1 MNTFSVLKNG
11 ISYYY
16 FPCDSVYQNLIAYL
30 TEFAEQQDAFFK
42 DIWPWR
48 KTCTPDQFVYIALRL
63 PEHMSLS
70 DMLTHKVQPDVY
82 GWMQATVSKW
92 YSRRIAYVNELS
104 ARKRTDPVTFTG
116 IGTTLLGIMEN
127 HMRMLSV
134 DFIKL
139 VPLSSAVGFYEK
151 LNYKPCLGVDG
162 MPAQYMC
169 KVLNKKPT
177 ISYAKY
183 LAQKRLDE
191 MNDKLA
197 EMDDVIEEIKDQ
209 LNARERQ
216 LFDIKSE
223 LDESFLHTIIYIY
236 QDEEGGIDDVREL
249 LSVPN
254 RGACPSDKEI
264 NQKTKRCVKLCKPTQ
279 MRSLETGRCV
289 SKSPKRRK
297 SKANKKRLSKKRK

>member
-1 MNTFSVLKNG
+1 MDAFSVLKNG

-16 FPCDSVYQNLIAYL
+16 FPCDLVYKNVIAYL
-30 TEFAEQQDAFFK
+30 TAFAEQQDTMFK

-48 KTCTPDQFVYIALRL
+48 KPCTPDQFVYIALRL
-63 PEHMSLS
+63 PEHMTLS
-70 DMLTHKVQPDVY
+70 DMLKNKVQPDVY
-82 GWMQATVSKW
+82 GWMQATVSTW

-116 IGTTLLGIMEN
+116 IGTTLIGIMEN

-139 VPLSSAVGFYEK
+139 VPLSSAVGFYQK
-151 LNYKPCLGVDG
+151 LDYKPCLGVDG

-169 KVLNKKPT
+169 KVLHKKPT
-177 ISYAKY
+177 ISYARY

-191 MNDKLA
+191 LMANKL
-197 EMDDVIEEIKDQ
+197 EMDEIIDEIKDQ

-216 LFDIKSE
+216 LFDIKSDI
-223 LDESFLHTIIYIY
+223 DESFLDTIIYIY
-236 QDEEGGIDDVREL
+236 QDEEGGIDNVREL

-254 RGACPSDKEI
+254 SGACPSNKEI
-264 NQKTKRCVKLCKPTQ
+264 NPKSGRCVKLCKPTHT
-279 MRSLETGRCV
+279 RSLETGRCV
-289 SKSPKRRK
+289 S
-297 SKANKKRLSKKRK
+297 

>member
-1 MNTFSVLKNG
+1 MDAFSVLKNG

-16 FPCDSVYQNLIAYL
+16 FPCDSVYKNVIAYL
-30 TEFAEQQDAFFK
+30 TAFAEQQDTMFK

-48 KTCTPDQFVYIALRL
+48 KPCTPDQFVYIALRL
-63 PEHMSLS
+63 PEHMTLS
-70 DMLTHKVQPDVY
+70 DMLKNKVQPDVY
-82 GWMQATVSKW
+82 GWMQATVSTW

-116 IGTTLLGIMEN
+116 IGTTLIGIMEN

-139 VPLSSAVGFYEK
+139 VPLSSAVGFYQK
-151 LNYKPCLGVDG
+151 LDYKPCLGVDG

-169 KVLNKKPT
+169 KVLHKKPT
-177 ISYAKY
+177 ISYARY

-191 MNDKLA
+191 LMANKL
-197 EMDDVIEEIKDQ
+197 EMDEIIDEIKDQ

-223 LDESFLHTIIYIY
+223 IDESFLDTIIYIY
-236 QDEEGGIDDVREL
+236 QDEEGGIDNVREL

-254 RGACPSDKEI
+254 SGACPSNKEI
-264 NQKTKRCVKLCKPTQ
+264 NPKSGRCVKLCKPTHT
-279 MRSLETGRCV
+279 RSLETGRCV

-297 SKANKKRLSKKRK
+297 SKADKKKRSKRK